1 MNMKRSFL
9 VFLLI
14 SLVYVGA
21 QGQVKG
27 NNEKTRSGKGL
38 FSIFH
43 GKGINSPS
51 TAGKSKKE
59 QERTK
64 KKQKKEYDK
73 SVKKSQKRTY
83 EIQSP
88 DVKARMKQNEKD
100 IASRDKEKKKHVQKS
115 SKKAGK
121 KYD

>member
-1 MNMKRSFL
+1 MKRFFL

-14 SLVYVGA
+14 SIVCVGA
-21 QGQVKG
+21 QGQVEG
-27 NNEKTRSGKGL
+27 NNEKAKSGKGL

-43 GKGINSPS
+43 GKGKNSTD
-51 TAGKSKKE
+51 TAGKSKKK

-64 KKQKKEYDK
+64 KNQKKDYEK
-73 SVKKSQKRTY
+73 AVKKSQKRTY

-100 IASRDKEKKKHVQKS
+100 IASRDKAKKKHVHKS
-115 SKKAGK
+115 SKKAAK